1 MRGVAKQLELG
12 ERSNFTNW
20 LLKNVRMTF
29 EKSGRF

>member
-20 LLKNVRMTF
+20 LLKNELMTV
-29 EKSGRF
+29 K